1 VAVTPGPVDTDD
13 AGPES
18 ADAAP
23 MPVPVAGVRPR
34 SRLGSRRRQVIAFA
48 VIVIALGVLV
58 FRGLGNATVY
68 FKTVDEAVA
77 ARAQLGSQRFRIEG
91 TVQNDVHPVGGGVAF
106 TIANNGVSVAVL
118 NTNSPPQLFKPG
130 IPVVLEGHFVADGSF
145 ASDLIMVKHT
155 ASYVAQHPDR
165 VTTVPTPTTLP

>member
-1 VAVTPGPVDTDD
+1 MAVVDLGAESTDAGPVDP
-13 AGPES
+13 GPP
-18 ADAAP
+18 A
-23 MPVPVAGVRPR
+23 VRPR
-34 SRLGSRRRQVIAFA
+34 ARLGSRRRQMIAFGI
-48 VIVIALGVLV
+48 IVAALGVLV

-77 ARAQLGSQRFRIEG
+77 SRAQLGTQRFRIEG
-91 TVQNDVHPVGGGVAF
+91 TVQPDVAQVGGGVSF

-130 IPVVLEGHFVADGSF
+130 IPVVLEGHFVPSGSF
-145 ASDLIMVKHT
+145 QSDLIMVKHT

-165 VTTVPTPTTLP
+165 VTTVPTSPSVP